1 MQTAPAPHQQRK
13 PLTFT
18 ESVLAQL
25 RTWPWTEMDNLDP
38 SAHNPSS
45 IAFKI
50 HSNPQE
56 PSATHNPPAES
67 DDPEERW

>member
-1 MQTAPAPHQQRK
+1 MPTAPAPHQPRN

-38 SAHNPSS
+38 SAHDPSS
-45 IAFKI
+45 IAFEI
-50 HSNPQE
+50 HSNPHE
-56 PSATHNPPAES
+56 PSPTEPS
-67 DDPEERW
+67 